1 MTALITDPAL
11 EQRLIKQRRRTGED
25 RFDEIWDG
33 VYVMAPMPN
42 NEHQRF
48 AHRIAHVLT
57 LVIEDAGLGTIYPG
71 ANVSDQKQNWTKN
84 YRCPDV
90 LVFLKGNP
98 AEDRDT
104 HWFGGP
110 DLAIEVVSPGDRSYE
125 KLDFYA
131 KVNTR
136 EVLIV
141 DRDPW
146 QLVLF
151 RQRRDKMIELGRSTL
166 QDSAVLDSSVVP
178 LRFKLSAV
186 RKKPQIEILHTEGKQ
201 RWIVKS
207 SV

>member
-1 MTALITDPAL
+1 
-11 EQRLIKQRRRTGED
+11 
-25 RFDEIWDG
+25 
-33 VYVMAPMPN
+33 MAPMPN

-48 AHRIAHVLT
+48 AHLLAHVLT
-57 LVIEDAGLGTIYPG
+57 MAIEDAGLGTIYPG
-71 ANVSDQKQNWTKN
+71 ANVSNQRTNWTKN

-110 DLAIEVVSPGDRSYE
+110 DLAVEIVSPGDRSYE

-131 KVNTR
+131 GVNTR

-146 QLVLF
+146 ALVLF
-151 RQRRDKMIELGRSTL
+151 RSDGNSMSEVGRSTL
-166 QDSAVLDSSVVP
+166 KNSSELASEVVP
-178 LRFKLSAV
+178 LRFKLSAA
-186 RKKPQIEILHTEGKQ
+186 RKKTQIDVKHTDGR
-201 RWIVKS
+201 RWVVKGS
-207 SV
+207 